1 MKKLICAIF
10 IVLGLIALL
19 VIARPGIAASE
30 SGTLTGAAH
39 ATFTSAASFNSITL
53 GGFDVGTGVFIE
65 PDGSATGTF
74 NAVLSGRSLL
84 GQVQQI
90 TIEGK
95 VLKGAITP
103 DGRACISGI
112 ATVSLGGLP
121 LLQGIPFIVTTTTN
135 NVLLSVGSTVFPA
148 AQVTTGVISVE

>member
-1 MKKLICAIF
+1 MKKLLCAIF
-10 IVLGLIALL
+10 IVLGLVALL
-19 VIARPGIAASE
+19 PIARPGIAASE

-39 ATFTSAASFNSITL
+39 GTFTSGAIFNSITL
-53 GGFDVGTGVFIE
+53 AGFDVGTGVFIE
-65 PDGSATGTF
+65 PDGSANGSF

-90 TIEGK
+90 TIDGK

-121 LLQGIPFIVTTTTN
+121 LLRGVPFSVTTTGN
-135 NVLLSVGSTVFPA
+135 DVLLSVGSTVFPA
-148 AQVTTGVISVE
+148 AQVTKGVISVE